1 MMGRGWY
8 LFLFM
13 IQSRS
18 DYLTYLEA
26 DRLALGREGRP
37 PLFLIQDPIWFFQR
51 LLRRLEYYT
60 NCRSSTLWWPLRMW
74 LKLQMKR
81 SRLLLGFNIP
91 LNTIGPGLALIHEG
105 DILIHQNAR
114 IGRCFRM
121 NIGVV
126 IGIGLTE
133 EAVPQIGDH
142 VVIEPGAKI
151 FGGVTLADWTHV
163 GANAVVNR
171 SVTEPGMVVAG
182 VPAKVVKA
190 NPFYPGPAKGHSASA

>member
-1 MMGRGWY
+1 MVLASMIRSRAD
-8 LFLFM
+8 FLA
-13 IQSRS
+13 
-18 DYLTYLEA
+18 YLEA
-26 DRLALGREGRP
+26 DRLALGRESRP

-60 NCRSSTLWWPLRMW
+60 NCRSGAFWWLMRMG
-74 LKLQMKR
+74 LKFQMKR
-81 SRLLLGFNIP
+81 ARLLLGFNIP
-91 LNTIGPGLALIHEG
+91 LNTIGPGLALMHEG

-114 IGRCFRM
+114 IGSNARM

-133 EAVPQIGDH
+133 EAVPVIGDH

-151 FGGVTLADWTHV
+151 FGEVTLADWTHV

-171 SVTEPGMVVAG
+171 SVTEPGLIIAG

-190 NPFYPGPAKGHSASA
+190 NPFYPGAAQS

>member
-1 MMGRGWY
+1 
-8 LFLFM
+8 M
-13 IQSRS
+13 IRSRS
-18 DYLTYLEA
+18 DYLAYLEA
-26 DRLALGREGRP
+26 DRLALGRTGMP
-37 PLFLIQDPIWFFQR
+37 PLLLIQDPIWYFQR
-51 LLRRLEYYT
+51 LLRKKEFYA
-60 NCRSSTLWWPLRMW
+60 NCRPGPLWWPIRMW

-81 SRLLLGFNIP
+81 ARLLLGFNIP
-91 LNTIGPGLALIHEG
+91 LNAIGPGLMLIHEG

-114 IGRCFRM
+114 IGSHARM

-133 EAVPQIGDH
+133 DAVPVIGDH
-142 VVIEPGAKI
+142 VLIEPGAKI
-151 FGGVTLADWTHV
+151 FGAVTIADWTHI

-190 NPFYPGPAKGHSASA
+190 NPFYPGASDTDAAKT

>member
-1 MMGRGWY
+1 MVLASMIRSRAD
-8 LFLFM
+8 FLA
-13 IQSRS
+13 
-18 DYLTYLEA
+18 YLEA
-26 DRLALGREGRP
+26 DRLALGRESVP

-60 NCRSSTLWWPLRMW
+60 NCRSGALWWLMRMW
-74 LKLQMKR
+74 LKFQMKR

-91 LNTIGPGLALIHEG
+91 LNTIGPGLALMHEG

-114 IGRCFRM
+114 IGSNARM

-133 EAVPQIGDH
+133 EAVPVIGDH

-171 SVTEPGMVVAG
+171 SVTEPGLIIAG

-190 NPFYPGPAKGHSASA
+190 NPFYPGTAQSHASTG